1 MSLWGELKRRNV
13 IRVAVF
19 YAVAAWLVLQVA
31 DVLFGILGVPDW
43 SLRLVLGI
51 LLLGLPFVLVFSW
64 AYELTPEGI
73 KREKDVDRSTS
84 ITTETGHKL
93 NSATMVVAVLAIAV
107 VVADRLVPETG
118 PPSVEPAAPTEA
130 PAPAEQAPAAAPD
143 IETAPVTEL
152 VKRSETRTSIA
163 VLPFVNMSRDPDNE
177 YFSDGVSEEILNF
190 LAKSDDLRVAS
201 RTSAF
206 YFKGKDVD
214 IPTIAAKLNVDNVLE
229 GSVRRAGDRVR
240 ITAQLIE
247 VATDSHLWSETYDRQ
262 IADVFSV
269 QEEIA
274 RQIVDELKVT
284 LARGQ
289 AIEGAE
295 GTNDLVAYD
304 LFLRGRHL
312 WHQRTEEGIL
322 KAIELARQAVE
333 RDPEFARAW
342 ELLAAALDVA
352 PWYTPMTWQEALPP
366 AGEAARRAIELD
378 PGLAIAWGVRAD
390 VEGFLAKDFATG
402 EKHFRRGL
410 AAEPSNA
417 TMQMWGADYLRA
429 MGYLAEAHVLV
440 QAAYEAD
447 PLYPPVPGV
456 LAYSRLAAGDL
467 EGAREVGRA
476 AADLG
481 SPAGYGALASIG
493 FIEGDVAA
501 MAESLRRAPGM
512 KESGPT
518 DRVIAALGSVEGDRE
533 RAIADLLG
541 EVDRMMTDGQS
552 YDACTHVLPA
562 MALLGS
568 SDRLG
573 DRLLACG
580 RESFQYLFGAIW
592 TPELSAWRR
601 TDSFEEYV
609 RVTKLLD
616 YWKVRGWPDLCR
628 PDGDGIACE

>member
-1 MSLWGELKRRNV
+1 MSLWAELKRRNV

-43 SLRLVLGI
+43 SLRLVLGMLI
-51 LLLGLPFVLVFSW
+51 LGVPFVLVFSW

-73 KREKDVDRSTS
+73 KREKDVDRTAS

-93 NSATMVVAVLAIAV
+93 NTATLVVAVLAIVV
-107 VVADRLVPETG
+107 VVADRLVPETA
-118 PPSVEPAAPTEA
+118 PPPAEPAAPAEA
-130 PAPAEQAPAAAPD
+130 PDPVEQVPAAAPD
-143 IETAPVTEL
+143 IDTAPVAEL
-152 VKRSETRTSIA
+152 VNRGERRTSIA

-177 YFSDGVSEEILNF
+177 YFSDGISEEILNF
-190 LAKSDDLRVAS
+190 LAKSEDLRVAS

-206 YFKGKDVD
+206 FFKDKDVD
-214 IPTIAAKLNVDNVLE
+214 IPTIAAKLNVDHVLE

-247 VATDSHLWSETYDRQ
+247 VETDSHLWSETYDRE

-274 RQIVDELKVT
+274 GQIVDALKVT
-284 LARGQ
+284 LARGEV
-289 AIEGAE
+289 IEGAE

-322 KAIELARQAVE
+322 RAIELARQAVE
-333 RDPEFARAW
+333 RDPQFARAW

-352 PWYTPMTWQEALPP
+352 PWYTEMTWQEALPP

-378 PGLAIAWGVRAD
+378 PGRAIAWGVRAD
-390 VEGFLAKDFATG
+390 VEGFLVKDFAMG
-402 EKHFRRGL
+402 EKHFRQGL
-410 AAEPSNA
+410 AADPSNT

-440 QAAYEAD
+440 EAAYEAD

-467 EGAREVGRA
+467 QGAREVGRA

-493 FIEGDVAA
+493 FLEGDSAT
-501 MAESLRRAPGM
+501 MIDSLRRTYGV
-512 KESGPT
+512 KSSGPI
-518 DRVIAALGSVEGDRE
+518 DKVIAALEARDGRE

-541 EVDRMMTDGQS
+541 EVDRMMANGQS
-552 YDACTHVLPA
+552 YDACTYVLPA
-562 MALLGS
+562 IALLGNS
-568 SDRLG
+568 ARLG
-573 DRLLACG
+573 DRLVACG

-592 TPELSAWRR
+592 TPELSDWRR
-601 TDSFEEYV
+601 SDSFEEYV

-616 YWKVRGWPDLCR
+616 YWEVRGWPDLCR

>member
-1 MSLWGELKRRNV
+1 MSLWAELRRRNV

-73 KREKDVDRSTS
+73 KREKDVDRTAS
-84 ITTETGHKL
+84 ITSETGHKL
-93 NSATMVVAVLAIAV
+93 NTATLVVAVLAIMI
-107 VVADRLVPETG
+107 VVADRLVPETA
-118 PPSVEPAAPTEA
+118 PPAAEPAV
-130 PAPAEQAPAAAPD
+130 PAEAETPSEAAPQAVPD
-143 IETAPVTEL
+143 IDTAPVAEL

-177 YFSDGVSEEILNF
+177 YFSDGISEEILNF

-206 YFKGKDVD
+206 FFKGKDVD

-247 VATDSHLWSETYDRQ
+247 VSTDSHLWSETYDRQ
-262 IADVFSV
+262 IADVFTV

-274 RQIVDELKVT
+274 RQIVDAPKVP

-295 GTNDLVAYD
+295 GTSDLVAYD

-312 WHQRTEEGIL
+312 WHQRTEDGIL
-322 KAIELARQAVE
+322 RAIELARQAVE

-352 PWYTPMTWQEALPP
+352 PWYTEMTWREALPP
-366 AGEAARRAIELD
+366 AGEAARRAIGLD

-390 VEGFLAKDFATG
+390 VEGFMVNDFATG
-402 EKHFRRGL
+402 EKHFRQGL
-410 AAEPSNA
+410 AAEPSNT

-467 EGAREVGRA
+467 EGAREAGRA

-493 FIEGDVAA
+493 FLEGDSAA
-501 MAESLRRAPGM
+501 IIDSLRRAPGI
-512 KESGPT
+512 KERGPIE
-518 DRVIAALGSVEGDRE
+518 RVIAALGSEDGRE
-533 RAIADLLG
+533 RAIGDLLV
-541 EVDRMMTDGQS
+541 EVDRMMADGRS
-552 YDACTHVLPA
+552 YEACGNVLPA
-562 MALLGS
+562 MAFLGNS
-568 SDRLG
+568 TRLG
-573 DRLLACG
+573 DRLVACG
-580 RESFQYLFGAIW
+580 RESFQFLFGAIW
-592 TPELSAWRR
+592 TPELSDWRQS
-601 TDSFEEYV
+601 DSFEEYV

-616 YWKVRGWPDLCR
+616 YWKLRGWPDLCR

>member
-1 MSLWGELKRRNV
+1 MSFWGELKRRNV

-19 YAVAAWLVLQVA
+19 YAVASWLVLQVA

-51 LLLGLPFVLVFSW
+51 LILGFPLVLVFSW

-73 KREKDVDRSTS
+73 RREKDVARTAS
-84 ITTETGHKL
+84 ITAETGHKL
-93 NSATMVVAVLAIAV
+93 NAATLVVAALAIAV
-107 VVADRLVPETG
+107 VVADRLVPDAA
-118 PPSVEPAAPTEA
+118 PPAPEPAAPVQA
-130 PAPAEQAPAAAPD
+130 PAPVEKAPPVELD
-143 IETAPVTEL
+143 VETAPVAEL
-152 VKRSETRTSIA
+152 VSRGETRTSIA

-229 GSVRRAGDRVR
+229 GSVRRSGDRVR

-295 GTNDLVAYD
+295 GTSDLVAYD

-312 WHQRTEEGIL
+312 WHQRTGDGIL
-322 KAIELARQAVE
+322 KAIDLARQAVE
-333 RDPEFARAW
+333 RDPQFARAW

-352 PWYTPMTWQEALPP
+352 PWYTRMTWEDALPP

-390 VEGFLAKDFATG
+390 VEGFLVNDFATG
-402 EKHFRRGL
+402 EKFFRRGL
-410 AAEPSNA
+410 AADPSNT

-429 MGYLAEAHVLV
+429 TGYLAEALALAR
-440 QAAYEAD
+440 AAYEGD

-456 LAYSRLAAGDL
+456 LAYSLIAAGDL

-493 FIEGDVAA
+493 FLENDPAA
-501 MAESLRRAPGM
+501 IADSLRHTPGL
-512 KESGPT
+512 KESGL
-518 DRVIAALGSVEGDRE
+518 IARIIAMLESGDAPE
-533 RAIADLLG
+533 RAVEELLG
-541 EVDRMMTDGQS
+541 EVDRMMADGRS
-552 YDACTHVLPA
+552 YEVCTQVLPT
-562 MALLGS
+562 MALLGNS
-568 SDRLG
+568 ARLG
-573 DRLLACG
+573 ERFLDCG

-592 TPELSAWRR
+592 TPEFSDWRQG
-601 TDSFEEYV
+601 DSFEEYV
-609 RVTKLLD
+609 RMTKLLD

-628 PDGDGIACE
+628 PDGDGVACD